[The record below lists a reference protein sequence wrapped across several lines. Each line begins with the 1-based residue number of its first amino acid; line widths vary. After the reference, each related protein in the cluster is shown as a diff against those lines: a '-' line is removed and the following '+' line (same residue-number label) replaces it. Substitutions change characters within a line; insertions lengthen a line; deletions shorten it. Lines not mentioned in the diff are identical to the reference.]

1 MAFSV
6 DCQWGIWEAWSSCGT
21 ACSAANGTGDQT
33 RTRSSIAARNGGT
46 CNPADGNDTQS
57 CSTECPGN
65 KIRCFCNLVR
75 ELCFFQCIVNGEAGK
90 LGQAVEQI
98 VVQLMVQEIKPE
110 QEVVQLRQMVELHA
124 MPMMGVT
131 PSLAALNAQVIK
143 LCCFLN
149 W

>member
-1 MAFSV
+1 M
-6 DCQWGIWEAWSSCGT
+6 
-21 ACSAANGTGDQT
+21 
-33 RTRSSIAARNGGT
+33 
-46 CNPADGNDTQS
+46 
-57 CSTECPGN
+57 
-65 KIRCFCNLVR
+65 L
-75 ELCFFQCIVNGEAGK
+75 FQCIVNGEAGK

-131 PSLAALNAQVIK
+131 PSLAALNAQEIK
-143 LCCFLN
+143 LCCLVT